1 MNKFLYQDWV
11 YVFNANVGRQR
22 ADLRHLHA
30 GVTARVDALEGA
42 EIHRHIQGR
51 AVE

>member
-11 YVFNANVGRQR
+11 YVFKANAGRQR

-42 EIHRHIQGR
+42 EIHRHIQGQ

>member
-11 YVFNANVGRQR
+11 YVFYANTGCQR
-22 ADLRHLHA
+22 ADLRHLHT
-30 GVTARVDALEGA
+30 GVTARVDTLEGA
-42 EIHRHIQGR
+42 EIHGHIQGQ

>member
-11 YVFNANVGRQR
+11 YVFNTNARHKR

-30 GVTARVDALEGA
+30 GVTARVDTLERG
-42 EIHRHIQGR
+42 EIHGHIQGQ